1 MINTKISCLGTTRD
15 LIRGSMQQGGFTMIY
30 TENIIPFENRM
41 GGKGTGELHIV
52 MEDAELEGRAKAL
65 LTIVL
70 HPESSIGCHEHK
82 GNMEIYYVL
91 KGEGIFTLNG
101 ESSPIHAGQAG
112 SMKPGDVHGIE
123 NTGSEDMVIS
133 AVVLYE

>member
-1 MINTKISCLGTTRD
+1 
-15 LIRGSMQQGGFTMIY
+15 MIY
-30 TENIIPFENRM
+30 SEKIIPFENRM

-52 MEDAELEGRAKAL
+52 MESEELNGRAKTL
-65 LTIVL
+65 LTVIL
-70 HPESSIGCHEHK
+70 HPGSSIGCHQHV
-82 GNMEIYYVL
+82 GNVEIYYVL

-112 SMKPGDVHGIE
+112 SMDSGDTHGIE

-133 AVVLYE
+133 AIVLYE